1 MLARIAD
8 QPVAQRSA
16 QLRRADAGFAW
27 WEATQTDRKEKDN
40 PKNPEEFLVSGQTY
54 ACLDRETA
62 LGYRLMSD
70 LREQINSLS
79 PAEKAELL
87 DTVWESL
94 EADAVSLTDAQ
105 RAELDYRIARHEQNP
120 TDVIPWQQV
129 RAGLF
134 KKP

>member
-1 MLARIAD
+1 MAATICLRCEPMAHKVAD
-8 QPVAQRSA
+8 QGACQR
-16 QLRRADAGFAW
+16 G
-27 WEATQTDRKEKDN
+27 
-40 PKNPEEFLVSGQTY
+40 
-54 ACLDRETA
+54 ETA
-62 LGYRLMSD
+62 LGYRHMSD

-79 PAEKAELL
+79 PAEEAELL

-105 RAELDYRIARHEQNP
+105 RAELDYRISRHEQNP
-120 TDVIPWQQV
+120 SDVIGWQQV

>member
-1 MLARIAD
+1 
-8 QPVAQRSA
+8 
-16 QLRRADAGFAW
+16 
-27 WEATQTDRKEKDN
+27 
-40 PKNPEEFLVSGQTY
+40 
-54 ACLDRETA
+54 
-62 LGYRLMSD
+62 MSD
-70 LREQINSLS
+70 LRNQVNNLS

-94 EADAVSLTDAQ
+94 EADSLSLTDAQ

-120 TDVIPWQQV
+120 SNVIPWEQV

>member
-1 MLARIAD
+1 
-8 QPVAQRSA
+8 VSA
-16 QLRRADAGFAW
+16 L
-27 WEATQTDRKEKDN
+27 
-40 PKNPEEFLVSGQTY
+40 TY
-54 ACLDRETA
+54 ACLNRETA
-62 LGYRLMSD
+62 LSYGHMSD

-94 EADAVSLTDAQ
+94 EADVVSLTDAQ

-120 TDVIPWQQV
+120 SDVIPWQQV
-129 RAGLF
+129 RTGLF